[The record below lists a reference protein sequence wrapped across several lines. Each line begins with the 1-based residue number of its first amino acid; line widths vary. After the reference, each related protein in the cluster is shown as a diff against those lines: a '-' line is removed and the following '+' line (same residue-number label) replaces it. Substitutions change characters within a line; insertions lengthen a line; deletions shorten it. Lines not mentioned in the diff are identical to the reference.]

1 LYLIDVYKQTN
12 YKLVIAS
19 NYKNSEVVK
28 EILKHKN
35 ISFNSLNDDKDLYN
49 LFQKAH
55 INVLPTFQNT
65 GIKLKLLNTLRQG
78 RFVIANDYM
87 VDKTGLESLCEKAN
101 TKAEYLIKTAELFQK
116 DFKSSYMEDREKL
129 LQNFD
134 PIHGAEKIVDTI
146 FKE

>member
-1 LYLIDVYKQTN
+1 MVSENVKAALYLIDVYKQTN

-65 GIKLKLLNTLRQG
+65 
-78 RFVIANDYM
+78 
-87 VDKTGLESLCEKAN
+87 
-101 TKAEYLIKTAELFQK
+101 
-116 DFKSSYMEDREKL
+116 
-129 LQNFD
+129 
-134 PIHGAEKIVDTI
+134 
-146 FKE
+146 